1 MSSTSSSDST
11 KGGSGCNEANVELN
25 EIFEGSNLLKKGNC
39 FSGEAV
45 KGFKSD
51 NSWLIEEAT
60 EAVTPEAGW
69 FDEFANDGK
78 MGMGKWRPL
87 TDVVGGI
94 GCC

>member
-1 MSSTSSSDST
+1 M
-11 KGGSGCNEANVELN
+11 N

-60 EAVTPEAGW
+60 EEAVMPPEAGW
-69 FDEFANDGK
+69 FDELANDGK

-94 GCC
+94 EGC